1 MISSLSGSPD
11 PSRPDTPSGIS
22 SARSTDPS
30 LTTGTDQVNPLPNK
44 LVKRSVSQRVLSLD
58 KSRFPLLRR
67 PATSHQRHAETDHKT
82 PIQPHEPVLPS
93 PITIWRPYFSAE
105 TYQPR
110 KRHTSGALRQRTIRT
125 VSDARG
131 YRPALVPG
139 HAIAPRQ
146 SFGDSDRN
154 DTNNSSVLAPKPLP
168 RRKIRASGTQGR
180 RAFTTPASVSGH
192 LLDDG
197 HLRSRSSPLSPI
209 SHVSTFDVSLPSGT
223 PAFSDPTTAS
233 SDRVFTDDDSMDF
246 QSDTAYDS
254 LATRATAS
262 SHSGLRG
269 LRIESV
275 FEEVPPTSNGNTLLG
290 LEELIR
296 EGSLDKHFHGVKVD
310 ESLAYADDVGFASN
324 LQQRQSQGDNSSTE
338 PRSTTP
344 PYRERSLDDDP
355 MATPVP
361 KKVYNSVHVMNS
373 SPPSM
378 ATPRQT
384 TLSSAAILEEQPS
397 GPSIELLSDLDWT
410 ASGEP
415 IFDDA
420 SMLPGI
426 PSSPTWNSHIERNNV
441 VIDETSTYERSSE
454 KRASIFGWSEN
465 HKSNQDG
472 LNGSSP
478 RPKTVHGKQDM
489 ELRGSRPIGRR
500 GPSAL
505 HLRSQSVPVT
515 RDLAHDFETVRMS
528 SKFGTWGLGTKGV
541 SEEWSEDFDLDD
553 ATGPTTLDM
562 VDENGSISNTGSI
575 RGVKVPQAI
584 IDRQASVRGQF
595 DQVQEFMVLVEELK
609 RLRVQGTTLQLVQ
622 TQSQSLWEDAESIV
636 NLATLNDEDDDDF
649 PIPQSPTSQMSVD
662 GFDDDY
668 HTPGQS
674 RRHSGRHL
682 RQSSELGR
690 SGSGTT
696 TPTAGRPRGESLA
709 HARILLQDFHH
720 KRNGPESSP
729 AEIEIH
735 KQKKLP
741 FDTQDLHDL
750 VVRARH
756 IKGALKELLRKAD
769 PIAAVSPTKSPK
781 LFQDPPFSNIFKKPE
796 GSPPP
801 SPRKRG
807 MTKSHSANSYLG
819 SLTAAESEHDLA
831 GNMRMLTVA

>member
-1 MISSLSGSPD
+1 
-11 PSRPDTPSGIS
+11 
-22 SARSTDPS
+22 
-30 LTTGTDQVNPLPNK
+30 
-44 LVKRSVSQRVLSLD
+44 
-58 KSRFPLLRR
+58 
-67 PATSHQRHAETDHKT
+67 
-82 PIQPHEPVLPS
+82 
-93 PITIWRPYFSAE
+93 
-105 TYQPR
+105 
-110 KRHTSGALRQRTIRT
+110 
-125 VSDARG
+125 
-131 YRPALVPG
+131 
-139 HAIAPRQ
+139 
-146 SFGDSDRN
+146 
-154 DTNNSSVLAPKPLP
+154 
-168 RRKIRASGTQGR
+168 
-180 RAFTTPASVSGH
+180 
-192 LLDDG
+192 
-197 HLRSRSSPLSPI
+197 
-209 SHVSTFDVSLPSGT
+209 
-223 PAFSDPTTAS
+223 
-233 SDRVFTDDDSMDF
+233 MDF

-254 LATRATAS
+254 LATRATVS

-269 LRIESV
+269 LQIESV

-310 ESLAYADDVGFASN
+310 ASLAYADNVRFPSN
-324 LQQRQSQGDNSSTE
+324 LQQRQSQGDSSSTE
-338 PRSTTP
+338 PRSRTP
-344 PYRERSLDDDP
+344 PFRERSLDGES

-361 KKVYNSVHVMNS
+361 QKIHNAVHPMNS

-378 ATPRQT
+378 NTPRQT
-384 TLSSAAILEEQPS
+384 TLSPTARIESQSFSPSVELPS
-397 GPSIELLSDLDWT
+397 GLDWT
-410 ASGEP
+410 ASEEP

-420 SMLPGI
+420 SFLPGL
-426 PSSPTWNSHIERNNV
+426 PVSPTWNPQNERHKV
-441 VIDETSTYERSSE
+441 VIDEFSTYERSSE
-454 KRASIFGWSEN
+454 KRASIFEWSEN
-465 HKSNQDG
+465 HKSNQDS

-478 RPKTVHGKQDM
+478 RPKTVHGKQGT
-489 ELRGSRPIGRR
+489 ELRGSRPTGRR

-515 RDLAHDFETVRMS
+515 RDLAHEFETVRMS

-553 ATGPTTLDM
+553 VNGPTTLDV
-562 VDENGSISNTGSI
+562 VDENGSISNTGSL

-636 NLATLNDEDDDDF
+636 NLATLNDEDDDDLR
-649 PIPQSPTSQMSVD
+649 IPQSPTSQMSVD

-674 RRHSGRHL
+674 RRHSGRYL
-682 RQSSELGR
+682 RQSSEFGR

-709 HARILLQDFHH
+709 HARVLLQDFHH
-720 KRNGPESSP
+720 KRNGPDSSP
-729 AEIEIH
+729 AEIEMH

-769 PIAAVSPTKSPK
+769 PIAAVSPPKSLKP
-781 LFQDPPFSNIFKKPE
+781 FQDPPFSNIFKRPE
-796 GSPPP
+796 SSPPP

-819 SLTAAESEHDLA
+819 SLTAAESDHDLA